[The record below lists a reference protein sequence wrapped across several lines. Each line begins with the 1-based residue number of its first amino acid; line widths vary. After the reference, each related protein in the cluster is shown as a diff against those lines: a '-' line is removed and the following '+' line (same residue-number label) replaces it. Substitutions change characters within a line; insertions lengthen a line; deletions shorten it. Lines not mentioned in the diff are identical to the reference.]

1 MHTRSELILRANG
14 VQLCAET
21 FGVNQPILENGQA
34 A

>member
-1 MHTRSELILRANG
+1 MADFRSATARAAA
-14 VQLCAET
+14 LSAEM